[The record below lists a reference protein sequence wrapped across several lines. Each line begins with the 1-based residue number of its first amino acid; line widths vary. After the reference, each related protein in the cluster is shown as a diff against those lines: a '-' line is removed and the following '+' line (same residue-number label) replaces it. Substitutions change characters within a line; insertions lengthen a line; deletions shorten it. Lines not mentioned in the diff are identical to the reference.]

1 MSQGVKTTPT
11 HTPNNTGIEHM
22 HAYAEDTQTRRHI
35 EKTDALYYSKQVH
48 LRLSQLQL
56 YCPPNNKAF
65 DAVG

>member
-35 EKTDALYYSKQVH
+35 EKTDALLQV
-48 LRLSQLQL
+48 SA
-56 YCPPNNKAF
+56 KASTF
-65 DAVG
+65 GGEIRKAPI